1 MSYVF
6 TIGYTGAM
14 PSKDQK
20 KILQQQYFNDIKFKN
35 IIPWSQC
42 YICRKPRHI
51 FIPVD
56 DIPMPVCKDHS

>member
-1 MSYVF
+1 
-6 TIGYTGAM
+6 M

-42 YICRKPRHI
+42 YICRKPRYI
-51 FIPVD
+51 FIPVE